1 MMKKAGFLGSDHLI
15 GETVLN
21 LSALS
26 ASTRVEEKTL
36 TLTSHSSSQPIAE
49 LTVEMQLI
57 LSGVSL
63 IADAMAAQFVSIL
76 ENVGGGEVSGVSP
89 VRMTENF
96 NRFLIGVTPLVRAR
110 NYINDVYSWRS
121 PSKSALAC
129 LVVFVFNL
137 YKDYALL
144 LLVLGLYIYML
155 RTHRTDAVPTKPDLG
170 ENLLFVQE
178 TMGMFSSSV
187 EKLQQ
192 FIQEVLHWEKREVSL
207 QFKEGLKL
215 AIVPC
220 AALCL
225 CFSLLD
231 LLMYGLIGSVLLSS
245 HGIRY
250 SLLVAVL
257 KIYSSFTHRYSDSTL
272 LPVEQTQPSDLR
284 VYRVYE
290 NQRLWLR
297 KWSNMMLPHER
308 HNWSDVNGQPY
319 DKDAVQLP
327 QGFNW
332 TDMWHIEGDWEY
344 AVDFSKKFHPQPG
357 FFDYVRR
364 RCWVR
369 SAEISRS

>member
-1 MMKKAGFLGSDHLI
+1 MKKAGFLGSDHLI

-21 LSALS
+21 LMALS
-26 ASTRVEEKTL
+26 ASSRVEERTL
-36 TLTSHSSSQPIAE
+36 TLTCHSSSQPVAE

-76 ENVGGGEVSGVSP
+76 ENVGGGQVSGVSP

-96 NRFLIGVTPLVRAR
+96 SRFLIGVTPLVRAR
-110 NYINDVYSWRS
+110 NYISDVYSWRS
-121 PSKSALAC
+121 PCKSALAC

-137 YKDYALL
+137 YKNYALL

-155 RTHRTDAVPTKPDLG
+155 CNHRSDAVPSKPDLG

-178 TMGMFSSSV
+178 TMGMFSSAV

-192 FIQEVLHWEKREVSL
+192 FIHEVLHWEKREVSQQL
-207 QFKEGLKL
+207 MEGLKL

-220 AALCL
+220 AVLCL

-231 LLMYGLIGSVLLSS
+231 LLLYGLLGSILLSS
-245 HGIRY
+245 PTIRY
-250 SLLVAVL
+250 SLLVTAL
-257 KIYSSFTHRYSDSTL
+257 KIHSSFTRRNPDST
-272 LPVEQTQPSDLR
+272 LPVEQTQPSDSR

-297 KWSNMMLPHER
+297 KWSSLMLPHER
-308 HNWSDVNGQPY
+308 NNWSDVNGQAY
-319 DKDAVQLP
+319 DKDSVQLP

-344 AVDFSKKFHPQPG
+344 AVDFTKKFTPQPG

-369 SAEISRS
+369 SAESSRS